1 MEFTKEEKLTIQGFR
16 NGYVIASKS
25 KELQEQILKLHHN
38 SFYLKGL
45 IKGIEEWQRHLD
57 IISPALDK
65 LQKRKDLLK
74 KITDKEQDKEE
85 LER

>member
-16 NGYVIASKS
+16 NGYTIASKS
-25 KELQEQILKLHHN
+25 KKLQEQILKLHHN

-45 IKGIEEWQRHLD
+45 IKGIEECQRHLD
-57 IISPALDK
+57 IISPALSK
-65 LQKRKDLLK
+65 LQKRKALLK
-74 KITDKEQDKEE
+74 NITEQDKEE